1 MLDNSACPHMKRI
14 REDALEDYLLHELMG
29 IAERNNRYYKKA
41 EKKPTQSADAI
52 RKKMSKLKTLYLN
65 DLIELDDYKAEYASL
80 KKSLETVEE
89 KTKTDLDALRDGLC
103 EYDTYLREEK
113 KEFWTRFIRR
123 IDADNDGAFFVTP
136 R

>member
-1 MLDNSACPHMKRI
+1 MLDNSACPHTKRI
-14 REDALEDYLLHELMG
+14 REDALEDYLLHEMEG

-41 EKKPTQSADAI
+41 EKKPTHSADSI

-65 DLIELDDYKAEYASL
+65 DLIELGDYKAEYASL
-80 KKSLETVEE
+80 KRALETVEE
-89 KTKTDLDALRDGLC
+89 KPETDLDALKDGLG
-103 EYDTYLREEK
+103 EYDTYSRNEK

>member
-1 MLDNSACPHMKRI
+1 MLDNTSCPHTKRI
-14 REDALEDYLLHELMG
+14 REDVLEDYLLHELAG

-41 EKKPTQSADAI
+41 EKKPTQSADSI

-65 DLIELDDYKAEYASL
+65 DLIELDDYKAE
-80 KKSLETVEE
+80 KP
-89 KTKTDLDALRDGLC
+89 KTDLDALRNGLG
-103 EYDTYLREEK
+103 EYGTYSREEK
-113 KEFWTRFIRR
+113 KEFWTRFIKR